1 MAYTAHFPIS
11 SFLDVDGKPLEN
23 GYVYIGTAG
32 LDPVANPITVYWD
45 AAATQVAA
53 QPIRTIGGYPSN
65 NGVRSRIYVNAV
77 DYSIKVTNVNG
88 TDTVPVALY
97 NAEDAYAADI
107 IFLQAGLGAVPRT
120 VESKLRETVSVKDF
134 GAVGNGVADDTVAIQ
149 NAINSVVAAGGGTVL
164 FPEPSVAY
172 RTTAPITLSN
182 FVSLQGQSKD
192 TKIFRDFA
200 NGFAFVAIN
209 QGYISIEN
217 FWIYSATPSVTS
229 PSGAIGLQT
238 CVYCRVNDVTVV
250 GMRQYGIWLYDSSY
264 NTVENC
270 GFSGWIGAYQQDSC
284 DIAVLNNAN
293 WNTIRNNKCFG
304 GGDHGILVQ
313 DTYAGAQPTGN
324 KIIGNTVGEHTAYGI
339 AVYVTNIFNT
349 KTQIAN
355 NEVRDIIGSSL
366 SGSSGAGIYIQSAGG
381 TICSGNT
388 VSNCCRSTSNFFTLA
403 PGAIGV
409 TSPSG
414 SASYPVII
422 SNNSLDSVRGPCIAA
437 ITNGGPVNI
446 EGNACTIDCADAAA
460 NPRSIYVSNS
470 PGCTISNNVIDHT
483 SPVSAID
490 VIARSGVIV
499 NDTAIL
505 NNTVRA
511 SELGI
516 SISRIDTATHE
527 SLRMIGN
534 YVEGP
539 TAQSVKVERV
549 SGSSIIGNIIYG
561 ASIVFELNNSIRSR
575 MDGNSLISSNV
586 ANPVIFFVGTNSG
599 SIFSETNTIVGR
611 VNNDAA
617 SGVIVSQYGSTAPVG
632 GNFWNV
638 GDRVIQSV
646 PVVGNPKS
654 WRCTVA
660 GNPGTWVSEGNL

>member
-1 MAYTAHFPIS
+1 MR
-11 SFLDVDGKPLEN
+11 DV
-23 GYVYIGTAG
+23 
-32 LDPVANPITVYWD
+32 
-45 AAATQVAA
+45 
-53 QPIRTIGGYPSN
+53 
-65 NGVRSRIYVNAV
+65 
-77 DYSIKVTNVNG
+77 
-88 TDTVPVALY
+88 
-97 NAEDAYAADI
+97 
-107 IFLQAGLGAVPRT
+107 
-120 VESKLRETVSVKDF
+120 VSVKDF
-134 GAVGNGVADDTVAIQ
+134 GAVGDGVTDDTKAIQ
-149 NAINSVVAAGGGTVL
+149 DAINAVNAAGGGTV
-164 FPEPSVAY
+164 FFHEPSVAY
-172 RTTAPITLSN
+172 RTTEPITLYN

-192 TKIFRDFA
+192 TKIFRDFP

-209 QGYISIEN
+209 QNYISIEN
-217 FWIYSATPSVTS
+217 FWIYSTTPSVTR
-229 PSGAIGLQT
+229 PSGAVGLQGA
-238 CVYCRVNDVTVV
+238 VYCRVNDITVV
-250 GMRQYGIWLYDSSY
+250 GMRQYGVWLYDSSY

-324 KIIGNTVGEHTAYGI
+324 KVIGNTVGEHLAYGI
-339 AVYVTNIFNT
+339 AVYVTNNYNT
-349 KTQIAN
+349 KTQVLN

-366 SGSSGAGIYIQSAGG
+366 SGSSGGGIYIQSAGG

-403 PGAIGV
+403 PAAIGV
-409 TSPSG
+409 SSP
-414 SASYPVII
+414 ADTQFYPVII

-446 EGNACTIDCADAAA
+446 EGNACTVDCADAAA
-460 NPRSIYVSNS
+460 NPCSIYVSNS
-470 PGCTISNNVIDHT
+470 PRCTISNNVIQHT
-483 SPVSAID
+483 SPTAAID

-511 SELGI
+511 SAYGI
-516 SISRIDTATHE
+516 SVDRIDTATHE
-527 SLRMIGN
+527 SLRMMGN
-534 YVEGP
+534 YVDGP
-539 TAQSVKVERV
+539 TVQSVKIARV

-561 ASIVFELNNSIRSR
+561 ASIVFELNTSIRSR
-575 MDGNSLISSNV
+575 MDGNSLISANI

-611 VNNDAA
+611 VSNDAA
-617 SGVIVSQYGSTAPVG
+617 SGVIVSQYGSTAPIG
-632 GNFWNV
+632 GNSWNV
-638 GDRVIQSV
+638 GDRVIQSA
-646 PVVGNPKS
+646 PVVGNPKG

-660 GNPGTWVSEGNL
+660 GSPGTWVSEGNL

>member
-1 MAYTAHFPIS
+1 MPQIINLSPIG
-11 SFLDVDGKPLEN
+11 DVQPGDAIPVFDESN
-23 GYVYIGTAG
+23 G
-32 LDPVANPITVYWD
+32 D
-45 AAATQVAA
+45 ARRMSVGQLSTYMEATLSL
-53 QPIRTIGGYPSN
+53 PDN
-65 NGVRSRIYVNAV
+65 
-77 DYSIKVTNVNG
+77 
-88 TDTVPVALY
+88 
-97 NAEDAYAADI
+97 AADI
-107 IFLQAGLGAVPRT
+107 DYDPAGTGAVQRT
-120 VESKLRETVSVKDF
+120 VQSKLRETVSVKDF
-134 GAVGNGVADDTVAIQ
+134 GAVGDGVADDTAAIQ
-149 NAINSVVAAGGGTVL
+149 AAVNAVNTAGGGTVL
-164 FPEPSVAY
+164 FPEPSVSY
-172 RTTAPITLSN
+172 RTTASISLYN

-209 QGYISIEN
+209 KGYISIEN
-217 FWIYSATPSVTS
+217 FWIYITTPSVTS
-229 PSGAIGLQT
+229 PSGAVGLQGT
-238 CVYCRVNDVTVV
+238 VYCRINDITVV
-250 GMRQYGIWLYDSSY
+250 GMRQYGVWLYDSSY

-324 KIIGNTVGEHTAYGI
+324 KVIGNTVGEHLAYGI
-339 AVYVTNIFNT
+339 AVYMTNIFNT
-349 KTQIAN
+349 KTQIIG

-366 SGSSGAGIYIQSAGG
+366 GGASGAGIYIQSSGG

-446 EGNACTIDCADAAA
+446 EGNACTVDCADAAA

-470 PGCTISNNVIDHT
+470 PRCTISNNVIEHT
-483 SPVSAID
+483 SPTAAID

-499 NDTAIL
+499 NDTAISS
-505 NNTVRA
+505 NSVRA
-511 SELGI
+511 SDYGI
-516 SISRIDTATHE
+516 NVDRIDTATHE

-539 TAQSVKVERV
+539 TVQSVKISRV
-549 SGSSIIGNIIYG
+549 SGSSIVGNIIYG
-561 ASIVFELNNSIRSR
+561 AYIVFELANSIRSR
-575 MDGNSLISSNV
+575 MDGNSLISADA
-586 ANPVIFFVGTNSG
+586 ANPVIFFGGTSTG
-599 SIFSETNTIVGR
+599 SIFSETNTIIGR
-611 VNNDAA
+611 VSNDSA
-617 SGVIVSQYGSTAPVG
+617 SGVIVSQYGNAAPVG
-632 GNFWNV
+632 GNNWNV

-646 PVVGNPKS
+646 PVVGNPKG